1 MCWYMNINFSNESVK
16 LLKQAHQSFTIFKWM
31 THYAEIIRESITTQR
46 LGSRDFWRIANSVL
60 NRNQSTIPTLFHG
73 PEVLS
78 SPIDKAN
85 IFANCFAANSTLCD
99 QGHPLP
105 DCQSRTNCRI
115 SFVSITPR
123 KVAKVIQGLDTSKAT
138 GPDQIPAIVLKMCSP
153 ELSPVLSKLY
163 NLCLSKSVFPSS
175 WKMASVVPVFKG
187 SGEKSDPANYRPI
200 SLLPIISKVFESVIN
215 QHLLGFLEDHSLLT
229 DAQFGFRH
237 SRSTGDVLALITEH
251 INKALDSRGEA
262 RVVALDISKAFDKV
276 WHRGLVHKLK
286 SYGISGK
293 LLGTI
298 SDFLADRHITVVHE
312 GHSSLT
318 HSINA
323 GVPQGSVL
331 GPTLFLLYINDLP
344 DRILSELAIYADD
357 TTLFTAYRG
366 FLSTSRSQASS
377 TLNQDLTNVVAWGK
391 DWPPL
396 IRRNLIC
403 CPYLALEL
411 QLYLTFV
418 WTLYNYRNFL
428 VSAFLDWILLPTS
441 AGINTSLI

>member
-1 MCWYMNINFSNESVK
+1 MKNAK
-16 LLKQAHQSFTIFKWM
+16 L
-31 THYAEIIRESITTQR
+31 HYAEIIRESITTQR

-237 SRSTGDVLALITEH
+237 SRSTGDVLALLTEH

-276 WHRGLVHKLK
+276 WHRGLVLKLK

-357 TTLFTAYRG
+357 TTLFTVYRG
-366 FLSTSRSQASS
+366 SLSTSRSQASS
-377 TLNQDLTNVVAWGK
+377 ALNQDLTNVVAWGK
-391 DWPPL
+391 DW
-396 IRRNLIC
+396 
-403 CPYLALEL
+403 
-411 QLYLTFV
+411 
-418 WTLYNYRNFL
+418 L
-428 VSAFLDWILLPTS
+428 VSFNQKKSHLLSLSGSRTPTLPDICMDSVQLQELPGIRLLGLDITS
-441 AGINTSLI
+441 NLS

>member
-1 MCWYMNINFSNESVK
+1 
-16 LLKQAHQSFTIFKWM
+16 
-31 THYAEIIRESITTQR
+31 
-46 LGSRDFWRIANSVL
+46 
-60 NRNQSTIPTLFHG
+60 
-73 PEVLS
+73 
-78 SPIDKAN
+78 
-85 IFANCFAANSTLCD
+85 
-99 QGHPLP
+99 
-105 DCQSRTNCRI
+105 
-115 SFVSITPR
+115 
-123 KVAKVIQGLDTSKAT
+123 
-138 GPDQIPAIVLKMCSP
+138 MCSP

-175 WKMASVVPVFKG
+175 WKMASVVPVFRG

-323 GVPQGSVL
+323 GDPQGSVL
-331 GPTLFLLYINDLP
+331 GPTLFLFYINDLP

-366 FLSTSRSQASS
+366 SLSTSRSQASS

-391 DWPPL
+391 DWLLSFNQKKSHLLSLSGSRTPTLPDICMDSVQL
-396 IRRNLIC
+396 QELPGIRLLGLDITSNLSWDKYISDIAKRASQRLGC
-403 CPYLALEL
+403 LYRARR
-411 QLYLTFV
+411 YLTSSAMLH
-418 WTLYNYRNFL
+418 LYKATIREYCSHIWAGAPACHLSLLDRIQQRATNLVGQDL
-428 VSAFLDWILLPTS
+428 VS
-441 AGINTSLI
+441 SLEPLSVRRSVSSLSLFYRYFHGMCAERLSLVVPPVRTFTRSTRFAASSHPCICSKGQYCEVF